1 MIFSSFTFLCYFLPA
16 VLLGYYILPNS
27 HWHNLFLLIASFIF
41 YGWNDYGY
49 LIYLFA
55 VIFLTYLFAL
65 LIANKSTKQKKLF
78 LGIGIFFILSGLF
91 YFKYAGFTLSGLAT
105 LFHLNW
111 NIPAVIMPIG
121 ISFYTFQAISYLIDV
136 YRGETVQKNVFKL
149 ALYISL
155 FPQLVAGPI
164 VRYAP
169 IKDQLSN
176 RSHSLESIY
185 LGFRRFLIGLGK
197 KIIIADTLG
206 LSVDRIFNTPI
217 ETLSPGIAWAGI
229 LFYTLQIYF
238 DFSGYSDMAIGLG
251 KMFGFT
257 FPENFNYPY
266 ISKSISEFWRRWH
279 MSLSS
284 WFKEYVYIPL
294 GGNRNGIIR
303 TCFNLM
309 FVFLLTGIWHGA
321 NWTFILWGI
330 WFGIFIVLEKIVAF
344 HFSAKTHYFYS
355 IFSWLYTM
363 LIIVFGWI
371 LFRSNSLSVALNYF
385 KALFGQI
392 TFQQELGIS
401 YYIRPGGWI
410 LAGCAF
416 LIALGVNRYFLFT
429 SKPFIRFINDI
440 ALCFILLFCVILL
453 TSNSYSPFI
462 YFNF

>member
-1 MIFSSFTFLCYFLPA
+1 MVFSSFTFLCYFLPA

-136 YRGETVQKNVFKL
+136 YRGEIVQKNVVKL

-185 LGFRRFLIGLGK
+185 FGFRRFLIGLGK

-206 LSVDRIFNTPI
+206 LSVDRIFNTPV
-217 ETLSPGIAWAGI
+217 ETLSTGIIWAGI

-284 WFKEYVYIPL
+284 WFKEYI
-294 GGNRNGIIR
+294 
-303 TCFNLM
+303 
-309 FVFLLTGIWHGA
+309 FLW
-321 NWTFILWGI
+321 
-330 WFGIFIVLEKIVAF
+330 VA
-344 HFSAKTHYFYS
+344 TE
-355 IFSWLYTM
+355 M
-363 LIIVFGWI
+363 V
-371 LFRSNSLSVALNYF
+371 
-385 KALFGQI
+385 LFG
-392 TFQQELGIS
+392 
-401 YYIRPGGWI
+401 P
-410 LAGCAF
+410 
-416 LIALGVNRYFLFT
+416 V
-429 SKPFIRFINDI
+429 
-440 ALCFILLFCVILL
+440 L
-453 TSNSYSPFI
+453 T
-462 YFNF
+462 